1 MGPLCAAVI
10 GTGAVHIVFK
20 VLLLKFVISDFS
32 GLSAIV
38 PELLQPDLTI
48 YKID

>member
-1 MGPLCAAVI
+1 MCRGDL
-10 GTGAVHIVFK
+10 GRGAEHIVFR
-20 VLLLKFVISDFS
+20 VLLLKFVISDLS